1 MKRLDYPIVENY
13 AALESTPSQPTTTAA
28 SSFDKLS
35 IIRYLHSYLLH
46 IFPLFQW
53 IKRYNV
59 SWFCQDLIAGMT
71 VGVITVPQAMAY
83 ARLANLDP
91 QYGLYTS
98 FVGTTL
104 YCLFGTSKD
113 ISVGPITTV
122 SLLVGQTISEVMKK
136 YPTIP
141 ADQVGATLAL
151 MAGFITLI
159 IGLMRLG
166 ILVDFIPGPAVG
178 GYMTGSAIT
187 IALSQLPALNGTSD
201 MVDTHQPPFQVLS
214 DFVIHLSSTCPDI
227 VFGLL
232 SLIALYIVKSL
243 CMQYTAST
251 AEKASRRIFYY
262 LGIMRAGLVVVI
274 GTALSYAVHHASAN
288 EPIRVIKTVPSG
300 FDALGVPHLNTQV
313 IRETMH
319 VIPPMIMMLIME
331 HVSVAK
337 TFGRLSNYTVEP
349 SQEIVSIGMCNIASA
364 FFGGYP
370 CTGAFSRTAIMN
382 RSGARTPLAAA
393 FSGFM
398 LILALF
404 VLTPAFYYIPDAVLA
419 AIVIHAVSD
428 LVSSP
433 AYLRELWKARA
444 VDFWIWVVAVGVA
457 FISDVETGIYAA
469 VGLALASLLLD
480 IARPEVTSNAT
491 SSSSDNRHYLPN
503 CPEDVLVFR
512 PGQSILYPNASHVS
526 EAILQAVKTQTCP
539 AAFNDNDQEQI
550 QAHQAWNECRSL
562 LPSQQR
568 QITLRA
574 IIMDMCAVQ
583 GMDSTALQT
592 LVGLRASIH
601 AYTGNPVQW
610 IFVNVKVSVRE
621 KIEAFGFVSRQTN
634 NSNTDSVVEISNSG
648 GNVYFF
654 KDMQTAMIAME
665 QWQ

>member
-1 MKRLDYPIVENY
+1 MKRLEYPIVENY
-13 AALESTPSQPTTTAA
+13 AALESTPSPPTATRA
-28 SSFDKLS
+28 SLFDKLR
-35 IIRYLHSYLLH
+35 ITHYLCSYLSNT
-46 IFPLFQW
+46 FPLFQW
-53 IKRYNV
+53 IHRYNV

-122 SLLVGQTISEVMKK
+122 SLLVGQTISEILKNH
-136 YPTIP
+136 PTISP
-141 ADQVGATLAL
+141 EQVGATLAL
-151 MAGFITLI
+151 IAGVIALM

-187 IALSQLPALNGTSD
+187 IVLSQLPALNGTGD
-201 MVDTHQPPFQVLS
+201 MVDTHQPPFQVLF
-214 DFVIHLSSTCPDI
+214 DFVTHLSSTCPDI

-232 SLIALYIVKSL
+232 SLIALYSIKIL
-243 CMQYTAST
+243 CVQYTASND
-251 AEKASRRIFYY
+251 EKASSRIFYY

-274 GTALSYAVHHASAN
+274 GTALSYMLHHTSTD

-300 FDALGVPHLNTQV
+300 FDALGVPHMDLQ
-313 IRETMH
+313 IIHEIMH
-319 VIPPMIMMLIME
+319 VVPPMMMMMIME

-337 TFGRLSNYTVEP
+337 TFGRISNYTVAP

-404 VLTPAFYYIPDAVLA
+404 ILTPAFYYIPDAVLA

-433 AYLRELWKARA
+433 AYLKELWKARA
-444 VDFWIWVVAVGVA
+444 VDFWVWVLAVGAA
-457 FISDVETGIYAA
+457 FVTDVETGIYAA
-469 VGLALASLLLD
+469 VGLALASLLFD
-480 IARPEVTSNAT
+480 IARPEITNNTA
-491 SSSSDNRHYLPN
+491 SSSNNDQYPLH
-503 CPEDVLVFR
+503 CPQDVLVFR
-512 PGQSILYPNASHVS
+512 PAQSILYPNASHVS
-526 EAILQAVKTQTCP
+526 EAILQTVKAQTCP
-539 AAFNDNDQEQI
+539 ATVDENDQEQP
-550 QAHQAWNECRSL
+550 QADQIWNECHSL
-562 LPSQQR
+562 LSSQQR

-574 IIMDMCAVQ
+574 IVIDMSAVQ
-583 GMDSTALQT
+583 QIDATALQT
-592 LVGLRASIH
+592 LVGLRSSIH
-601 AYTGNPVQW
+601 AYTRNPVQW
-610 IFVNVKVSVRE
+610 IFVDVKMSVRE
-621 KIEAFGFVSRQTN
+621 KLESFGFVPWYKNN
-634 NSNTDSVVEISNSG
+634 NSTESVVEISSSG
-648 GNVYFF
+648 GSVYFF
-654 KDMQTAMIAME
+654 KDMQTTMMAME

>member
-1 MKRLDYPIVENY
+1 
-13 AALESTPSQPTTTAA
+13 
-28 SSFDKLS
+28 
-35 IIRYLHSYLLH
+35 
-46 IFPLFQW
+46 
-53 IKRYNV
+53 
-59 SWFCQDLIAGMT
+59 
-71 VGVITVPQAMAY
+71 
-83 ARLANLDP
+83 
-91 QYGLYTS
+91 
-98 FVGTTL
+98 
-104 YCLFGTSKD
+104 
-113 ISVGPITTV
+113 
-122 SLLVGQTISEVMKK
+122 
-136 YPTIP
+136 
-141 ADQVGATLAL
+141 
-151 MAGFITLI
+151 
-159 IGLMRLG
+159 
-166 ILVDFIPGPAVG
+166 
-178 GYMTGSAIT
+178 
-187 IALSQLPALNGTSD
+187 
-201 MVDTHQPPFQVLS
+201 
-214 DFVIHLSSTCPDI
+214 
-227 VFGLL
+227 
-232 SLIALYIVKSL
+232 
-243 CMQYTAST
+243 
-251 AEKASRRIFYY
+251 
-262 LGIMRAGLVVVI
+262 
-274 GTALSYAVHHASAN
+274 
-288 EPIRVIKTVPSG
+288 
-300 FDALGVPHLNTQV
+300 
-313 IRETMH
+313 
-319 VIPPMIMMLIME
+319 
-331 HVSVAK
+331 
-337 TFGRLSNYTVEP
+337 
-349 SQEIVSIGMCNIASA
+349 
-364 FFGGYP
+364 
-370 CTGAFSRTAIMN
+370 MN

-444 VDFWIWVVAVGVA
+444 IDFWIWVVAVGVA

-562 LPSQQR
+562 LSSQQR

-574 IIMDMCAVQ
+574 MIMDMCAVQ